1 MNVTKS
7 EIINGVVKFAKNE
20 VIDKIPDKAL
30 KMIIATGVSVI
41 EIDPEVA
48 DNFFNNPMVSTILK
62 EEDGKYN
69 LDKTFEIVEKTL
81 TDYGDFPVKIPPIKF
96 LSPNEKEL
104 TFSLVDVSKLKEY
117 ISRGDD

>member
-30 KMIIATGVSVI
+30 KMIIATGVSVV
-41 EIDPEVA
+41 EINPEVA

-104 TFSLVDVSKLKEY
+104 TFSLLDVSKLKEY

>member
-41 EIDPEVA
+41 EINPEVA

-69 LDKTFEIVEKTL
+69 LDKTFEIIEKTL

>member
-41 EIDPEVA
+41 EINPEVA

-69 LDKTFEIVEKTL
+69 LDKIFEIIEKTL

>member
-41 EIDPEVA
+41 EINPEVA